1 MKKIIII
8 VLAAI
13 LTIAGLKFYLDSVKS
28 KQEENDGQEIETA
41 QNSEETSTDST
52 TLNESEVQSLE
63 MDNDFEPL
71 EVEEEY
77 TVEVEEGLEG
87 VLSD

>member
-63 MDNDFEPL
+63 MDNDFEPS